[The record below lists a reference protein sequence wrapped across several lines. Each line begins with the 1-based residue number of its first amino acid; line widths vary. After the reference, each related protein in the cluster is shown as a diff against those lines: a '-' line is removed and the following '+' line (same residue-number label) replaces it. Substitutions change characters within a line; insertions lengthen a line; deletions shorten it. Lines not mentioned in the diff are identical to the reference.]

1 MGVSGESRAD
11 DDVWELERLR
21 LQLESQR
28 RMQDGVLTHAQLV
41 AAGVTR
47 ADLARMQRRKE
58 LRRVHPRVYVDHTG
72 PLNWHQ
78 RAWAAILY
86 AAPAY
91 LCGPSAEPPRT
102 EQLARPGFVPDPIH
116 VAINQTRRVNA
127 QPGIV
132 IHRLTNLESHAFG
145 GTPPRLKIEDN
156 ALAMAHE
163 ARSEI
168 DSVACLAQV
177 VGRSYVT
184 PATMRAAVGRFPSL
198 RRRAWISTII
208 DDLESGSHSVLEHGY
223 LTKVER
229 AHRLPRAVR
238 QTPRTT
244 SSGSQF
250 RDVEYEAYGLVVEL
264 DGALG
269 HAAWRDQARD
279 ADRALDDLAASGT
292 VTARLRW
299 HQVFDTPCRTAQA
312 VARILRARGWAGS
325 PAACSKDCPIGADP
339 RSDDHAVR
347 DWRS

>member
-1 MGVSGESRAD
+1 MGVSGESRAGD
-11 DDVWELERLR
+11 DGWERERLR

-41 AAGVTR
+41 AAGLTR
-47 ADLARMQRRKE
+47 ADLARMQRRNE

-78 RAWAAILY
+78 RAWAAVLY

-91 LCGPSAEPPRT
+91 LYGPSAEPPRT
-102 EQLARPGFVPDPIH
+102 EQLARPGFVPGPIH
-116 VAINQTRRVNA
+116 VAIDQSRRVKT

-132 IHRLTNLESHAFG
+132 IHRITNLESHAYG
-145 GTPPRLKIEDN
+145 GTPPRLRLEDN

-163 ARSEI
+163 ARSDI
-168 DSVACLAQV
+168 DTVASLANV

-184 PATMRAAVGRFPSL
+184 PDSLRAALHRFPSL
-198 RRRAWISTII
+198 RRRAWIATII
-208 DDLESGSHSVLEHGY
+208 DDLESGTHSVLEHGY

-229 AHRLPRAVR
+229 AHGLPQSDR
-238 QTPRTT
+238 QVPRI
-244 SSGSQF
+244 SPSGSQF

-269 HAAWRDQARD
+269 HDTWRDQARD
-279 ADRALDDLAASGT
+279 ADRALDDLAATGA

-299 HQVFDTPCRTAQA
+299 HQVYDSPCRTALSL
-312 VARILRARGWAGS
+312 VRILRSRGWAGR
-325 PAACSKDCPIGADP
+325 PVACSDSCPIGAEP
-339 RSDDHAVR
+339 
-347 DWRS
+347 

>member
-1 MGVSGESRAD
+1 MGVSGESRGD
-11 DDVWELERLR
+11 DDVWERERLR
-21 LQLESQR
+21 LKLESQR

-78 RAWAAILY
+78 RAWAAVLY

-91 LCGPSAEPPRT
+91 LYGPSAEPPRT

-116 VAINQTRRVNA
+116 VAIDQTRRVNA

-132 IHRLTNLESHAFG
+132 IHRLTDLENHAYG
-145 GTPPRLKIEDN
+145 GVPPRLRLEDN

-168 DSVACLAQV
+168 DVVASLANV

-184 PATMRAAVGRFPSL
+184 ADSLRAALGRFPSL
-198 RRRAWISTII
+198 RRRAWIATIV
-208 DDLESGSHSVLEHGY
+208 DDLESGTHSVLEHGY
-223 LTKVER
+223 LVKVER
-229 AHRLPRAVR
+229 AHGLPTSDR
-238 QTPRTT
+238 QVPRTT
-244 SSGSQF
+244 ASGGQF

-269 HAAWRDQARD
+269 HDTWRDQARD
-279 ADRALDDLAASGT
+279 ADRALDDLAATGT

-299 HQVFDTPCRTAQA
+299 HQVYESPCRTAHSL
-312 VARILRARGWAGS
+312 ARILRSRGWAGA
-325 PAACSKDCPIGADP
+325 PVACSDSCPLGPGA
-339 RSDDHAVR
+339 
-347 DWRS
+347 

>member
-1 MGVSGESRAD
+1 MGVSGGSRAD
-11 DDVWELERLR
+11 DDEWERERVRLR
-21 LQLESQR
+21 LESQR

-41 AAGVTR
+41 AGGVTR
-47 ADLARMQRRKE
+47 AELARMQRRKE
-58 LRRVHPRVYVDHTG
+58 LRRVHPRIYVDHTG
-72 PLNWHQ
+72 SLNWHQ
-78 RAWAAILY
+78 RAWAAVLY
-86 AAPAY
+86 AEPAY
-91 LCGPSAEPPRT
+91 LYGPSAEPPRT

-116 VAINQTRRVNA
+116 VAIDQTRRINA

-145 GTPPRLKIEDN
+145 GTPPRLKLEDN

-168 DSVACLAQV
+168 DAVACLAQV

-184 PATMRAAVGRFPSL
+184 PATLRAALGRFPSL
-198 RRRAWISTII
+198 RRRAWIAMIV

-229 AHRLPRAVR
+229 AHGLPPAER

-244 SSGSQF
+244 PSGNQF
-250 RDVEYEAYGLVVEL
+250 RDVEYAAYGLVVEL

-269 HAAWRDQARD
+269 HDAWRDQARD
-279 ADRALDDLAASGT
+279 ADRVLDDLAALGT

-312 VARILRARGWAGS
+312 VARILTSRGWPGD
-325 PAACSKDCPIGADP
+325 PAPCSGGCPIATDP
-339 RSDDHAVR
+339 
-347 DWRS
+347 